1 MSTKFLLLQVK
12 KYEQTYDWMGYK
24 NIILTELKFESMNSK
39 ISETKNVKIRN
50 SYVKFLSHLDFDLLT

>member
-24 NIILTELKFESMNSK
+24 NIILAELKFESMNLK
-39 ISETKNVKIRN
+39 ISETK
-50 SYVKFLSHLDFDLLT
+50 T